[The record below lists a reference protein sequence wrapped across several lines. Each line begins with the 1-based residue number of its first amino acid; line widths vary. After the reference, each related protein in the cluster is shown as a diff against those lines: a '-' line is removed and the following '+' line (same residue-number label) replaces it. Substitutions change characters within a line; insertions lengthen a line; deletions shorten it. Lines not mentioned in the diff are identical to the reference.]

1 MCQAFSLSFSLWTQ
15 GCKPQGRSIFIK
27 QSLLFYFHT
36 NMMRCKET
44 KRNVQNLRQI
54 PLKFYHF
61 PEYIKLKYFVW
72 KKYSAMSESVWN
84 EMMNISIYVLSCSDP
99 ARVVF
104 TPTIQY
110 LPLHL
115 SGIIH
120 CHIESHPPFQFI
132 TWTKDKRIFD
142 PFDMEEIQTLTNG
155 SLLITKVRRWYN
167 DVFCR

>member
-1 MCQAFSLSFSLWTQ
+1 MQNVRISLNLNEIFSQF
-15 GCKPQGRSIFIK
+15 
-27 QSLLFYFHT
+27 LLF
-36 NMMRCKET
+36 
-44 KRNVQNLRQI
+44 
-54 PLKFYHF
+54 P
-61 PEYIKLKYFVW
+61 
-72 KKYSAMSESVWN
+72 
-84 EMMNISIYVLSCSDP
+84 DP

-155 SLLITKVRRWYN
+155 SLLITKVSREKQ
-167 DVFCR
+167 

>member
-1 MCQAFSLSFSLWTQ
+1 MKYAKLTA
-15 GCKPQGRSIFIK
+15 KPS
-27 QSLLFYFHT
+27 
-36 NMMRCKET
+36 
-44 KRNVQNLRQI
+44 
-54 PLKFYHF
+54 KFYHF
-61 PEYIKLKYFVW
+61 SKNAIARVILNGELEEVDF
-72 KKYSAMSESVWN
+72 N
-84 EMMNISIYVLSCSDP
+84 RNILLDP

-115 SGIIH
+115 NGIIH

-155 SLLITKVRRWYN
+155 SLLITKVRPGISEEFDPPCN
-167 DVFCR
+167 